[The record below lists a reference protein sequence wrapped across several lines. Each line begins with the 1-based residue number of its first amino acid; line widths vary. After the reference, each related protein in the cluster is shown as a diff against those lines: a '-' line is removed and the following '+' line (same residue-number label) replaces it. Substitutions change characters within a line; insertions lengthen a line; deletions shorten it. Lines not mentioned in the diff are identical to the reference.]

1 MNGIGQ
7 GVLTKCKITFSSYSL
22 DQAFIVSTLNITEN
36 FVSLFPRRENR
47 NGFLQGDCQLSSQ
60 LQYLCVLIRMTSK
73 DYLLEKMFMV
83 LRISCFC

>member
-36 FVSLFPRRENR
+36 LLRFF
-47 NGFLQGDCQLSSQ
+47 QGEKIVTAFCRVIASSNSQ

-73 DYLLEKMFMV
+73 DYLLQKMFMV